1 MAIVRSIDKRVPI
14 SSVHTLD
21 TEIEAGLSTEKIL
34 GYLSSMFAA
43 LATLLAGI
51 GLYGV
56 LAYSVLRRTRE
67 IGIRLAIGAQRRD
80 IGLLFAWESFGLVLL
95 GLVIG
100 GPVALAS
107 VRALKSLLFGVSTTD
122 LLTLTISVVV
132 LAGAALLAIAVPLW
146 RAMRIQ
152 PTIALRY
159 E

>member
-1 MAIVRSIDKRVPI
+1 
-14 SSVHTLD
+14 
-21 TEIEAGLSTEKIL
+21 
-34 GYLSSMFAA
+34 MFAA